1 MATHS
6 SILVWK
12 IPWPE
17 EPDGLEFMGSQRL
30 RMFQGGKNCKTYAKV
45 VIRDTA
51 QCMGKHTEKQF
62 ILSEARQSYA
72 SGEECRHS
80 E

>member
-6 SILVWK
+6 SILAWR
-12 IPWPE
+12 IPWTE
-17 EPDGLEFMGSQRL
+17 EPDGLEFTGSQRL
-30 RMFQGGKNCKTYAKV
+30 RMFQGGKDCKTYTKF

-51 QCMGKHTEKQF
+51 QCVGKHTDSLVCQ
-62 ILSEARQSYA
+62 RQGQRYTPR
-72 SGEECRHS
+72 EECRHS